1 MKILLYIFAFLIACS
16 SSWAQ
21 NLSIKYGAERILNNS
36 NQAFTV
42 FVKGNKDQI
51 KAYCDTHSIP
61 VKQVNA
67 GYFKLTIRPQQLIE
81 LNNIEGVNYID
92 YSFTKGRL
100 LNDSSRVINNVEPI
114 HQGHS
119 DLISSFTGKDVLIGV
134 IDGGLDCYHPDFLD
148 SDGKTRVL
156 KYWKQAQSYSA
167 TLTPAKFGYGREYDS
182 TYINNNTLNNGGNQA
197 VDHGTTVTGTA
208 AGNANANGDHKGM
221 APDANLVIVSSNF
234 NNPNWKASVAD
245 AVEYIIDVAD
255 SVNMPVIIN
264 ASIGDYYGSHDGQD
278 AAALYIDSLLNAKTG
293 RLMVCAGGNSGE
305 LGKYHLHTPVSM
317 DTSFTWFNY
326 NPSTALGYGG
336 AYMELWGDTLDMQ
349 QLSLSIALDTV
360 DTSNHIYERRGT
372 MPHYTIAQLLASTV
386 NDSVMNDQGD
396 VMAYVELSAF
406 LRGGQYNVQI
416 AIPDPDSIDYK
427 IALLSEGSG
436 SFDLWSADWLGLN
449 TMETYVPDSAD
460 FPRIVNYVLPDS
472 MSTIVD
478 SWACSPSVI
487 TTANFFSRLS
497 YTSYAGNPITINGT
511 PGAKAPSSSLGPSR
525 TALMK
530 PDIGATGDLQMS
542 AGSLATLTWH
552 QTNDPDKLDN
562 GGMHIRNGGTSMASP
577 VVCGIGALLLEKCPQ
592 ITTSDFVQ
600 AIHDGAK
607 SDGFTGTLPN
617 FAFGYGKV
625 DGLATLVSTN
635 PSIQIT
641 GDPVFCEGDS
651 TELSSTFFDTLQW
664 HNAYTGTSQ
673 YFDSTQLAYVNVTD
687 NRGCK
692 AVSDTINVYESP
704 FPPTPTATQVANG
717 LTSSPGFTY
726 QWYQNG
732 LPMTGENGQQLI
744 ISSAGYYQ
752 VEVSNQ
758 YGCTSI
764 SDWIWYSPTGISEN
778 KPDIQIQPN
787 PFSDELFI
795 QLEAGMTYDLVD
807 LSGRH
812 LLSGNHYNTTLET
825 SQLARGSYYLIVK
838 KDGNMWTYPLI
849 KH

>member
-1 MKILLYIFAFLIACS
+1 MKLRLVIFALLISVCAS
-16 SSWAQ
+16 QAQ
-21 NLSIKYGAERILNNS
+21 NLSVKYSTKDISED
-36 NQAFTV
+36 QQVFTV
-42 FVKGNKDQI
+42 FVKGDFEQI
-51 KAYCDTHSIP
+51 LAYCKSQSIP
-61 VKQVNA
+61 ARQVNS
-67 GYFKLTIRPQQLIE
+67 GFIKLSVNHAQLSAINE
-81 LNNIEGVNYID
+81 LDAITYID
-92 YSFTKGRL
+92 YSFSQGRL

-114 HQGHS
+114 HQG
-119 DLISSFTGKDVLIGV
+119 DPNLISAYTGKDVLIGV

-148 SDGKTRVL
+148 ADGNTRVL

-167 TLTPAKFGYGREYDS
+167 TLTPVKFGYGREYDS

-221 APDANLVIVSSNF
+221 APEANLVIVSSNF

-305 LGKYHLHTPVSM
+305 FGKYHLHTQVSV

-336 AYMELWGDTLDMQ
+336 AFMELWADTLDLQ
-349 QLSLSIALDTV
+349 QVSLSIALDTV
-360 DTSNHIYERRGT
+360 DTSNHIYDRRGT
-372 MPHYTIAQLLASTV
+372 MPYYSVAQLLGSTV
-386 NDSVMNDQGD
+386 LDSVMNVSGD
-396 VMAYVELSAF
+396 VMAYVELSGAI
-406 LRGGQYNVQI
+406 RGGQYNVQI
-416 AIPDPDSIDYK
+416 AIADPDSTEYK
-427 IALLSEGSG
+427 IALLSEGTG
-436 SFDLWSADWLGLN
+436 AFDVWSADWLGIN
-449 TMETYVPDSAD
+449 TMETHLPDSTD
-460 FPRIVNYVLPDS
+460 FPKIVNYIMPDS

-478 SWACSPSVI
+478 SWACSPNIV

-497 YTSYAGNPITINGT
+497 YISYAGNPITINGT

-525 TALMK
+525 TLLTK

-542 AGSLATLTWH
+542 AASLSTLTWH

-577 VVCGIGALLLEKCPQ
+577 VVCGIGALLLEKCPH
-592 ITTSDFVQ
+592 ISPSEFVQ

-607 SDGFTGTLPN
+607 SDSFTGALPN
-617 FAFGYGKV
+617 NAFGYGKV

-635 PSIQIT
+635 PQVLIS

-651 TELSSTFFDTLQW
+651 TLLTATFFDTLLW
-664 HNAYTGTSQ
+664 HNGSTATSN

-687 NRGCK
+687 ARGCK
-692 AVSDTINVYESP
+692 GVSDTVSVFESP
-704 FPPTPTATQVANG
+704 FPPTPTVTQIANG

-732 LPMTGENGQQLI
+732 LPISGETGQQLI
-744 ISSAGYYQ
+744 ISSSGFYQ

-758 YGCTSI
+758 YGCTSL
-764 SDWIWYSPTGISEN
+764 SDWIWYSPTNIDELN
-778 KPDIQIQPN
+778 PDINIYPN
-787 PFSDELFI
+787 PFSKQINIKLEPQMNYELRDVTGRLLI
-795 QLEAGMTYDLVD
+795 AGDY
-807 LSGRH
+807 
-812 LLSGNHYNTTLET
+812 TTSTIET
-825 SQLARGSYYLIVK
+825 SLLAKGTYYLIVK
-838 KDGNMWTYPLI
+838 KDANMWTYPLI